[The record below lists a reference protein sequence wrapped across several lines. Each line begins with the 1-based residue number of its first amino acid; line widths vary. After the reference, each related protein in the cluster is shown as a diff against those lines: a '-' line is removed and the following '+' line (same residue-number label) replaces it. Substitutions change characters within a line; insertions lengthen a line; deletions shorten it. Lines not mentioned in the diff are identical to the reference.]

1 MIYAI
6 VNRKGGVG
14 KTTTAVHLAHGLS
27 LRLRANGSATPAA
40 ANRIAAVPAASA
52 GGSHR
57 DGVDPVAPAPPPRVL
72 LLDMDPQGNCAAALG
87 IDPGG
92 RCLSDLLAGRATLRD
107 VIIADTPRER
117 GGTGRPGLFLVPA
130 TERLV
135 DVTEELLIRDF
146 QAYRR
151 QRDDQRR
158 GKAEG
163 GGLDDVLHE
172 RLGNLRDAFA
182 HIVIDCPPSLGSL
195 TTAVYRFADR
205 AVVPVRTAML
215 DAAGAAQH
223 TALINELQAD
233 GLPIQ
238 VSLILPTFFEPRQVL
253 ARQVYQDLVD
263 KYGRGRVAI
272 PIIQSVVVQQ
282 SQAAGG
288 QTLFEYAPAETSPAT
303 AAYQRLVERV
313 VAG

>member
-27 LRLRANGSATPAA
+27 LKLRGENGAKTPEQE
-40 ANRIAAVPAASA
+40 R
-52 GGSHR
+52 
-57 DGVDPVAPAPPPRVL
+57 PPRVL

-87 IDPGG
+87 LDPGD

-107 VIIADTPRER
+107 VIIPDTPRER
-117 GGTGRPGLFLVPA
+117 GGTGRPGLFLIPA

-146 QAYRR
+146 QSY
-151 QRDDQRR
+151 RR
-158 GKAEG
+158 GKPEG
-163 GGLDDVLHE
+163 GGLDDVLID
-172 RLGNLRDAFA
+172 RLGGLRDAFA

-195 TTAVYRFADR
+195 TTAVYRFADK
-205 AVVPVRTAML
+205 AIVPVRTAML
-215 DAAGAAQH
+215 DATGAAQH
-223 TALINELQAD
+223 TALINDMQRD
-233 GLPIQ
+233 GLDIT

-288 QTLFEYAPAETSPAT
+288 QTLFEYAPAESSPAT
-303 AAYQRLVERV
+303 VAYQRLVDRV
-313 VAG
+313 VGGQ

>member
-1 MIYAI
+1 MTVLAI

-14 KTTTAVHLAHGLS
+14 KTTTAVNLAHGLS
-27 LRLRANGSATPAA
+27 LKLQEEAKNGAEAA
-40 ANRIAAVPAASA
+40 
-52 GGSHR
+52 
-57 DGVDPVAPAPPPRVL
+57 GVRPQVL

-92 RCLSDLLAGRATLRD
+92 RCISDLLAGRAALRD
-107 VIIADTPRER
+107 VVIPDTPRER
-117 GGTGRPGLFLVPA
+117 GGTGRPGLFLIPA

-135 DVTEELLIRDF
+135 EVTEELLIRDF
-146 QAYRR
+146 QSY
-151 QRDDQRR
+151 RR
-158 GKAEG
+158 GKTEG
-163 GGLDDVLHE
+163 GGLDDVLVE
-172 RLGNLRDAFA
+172 RLGPLREAFA
-182 HIVIDCPPSLGSL
+182 WIVIDCPPSLGSL
-195 TTAVYRFADR
+195 TTAVYRFADK

-223 TALINELQAD
+223 TTLINELQAD

-263 KYGRGRVAI
+263 KYGRSRVAV

-282 SQAAGG
+282 AQAAGG
-288 QTLFEYAPAETSPAT
+288 STLFEYPPAADSPAT
-303 AAYQRLVERV
+303 AAYGRLVERV
-313 VAG
+313 AG

>member
-1 MIYAI
+1 MTVLAI

-14 KTTTAVHLAHGLS
+14 KTTTAVNLAHGLS
-27 LRLRANGSATPAA
+27 LKLQAGAKNGAEAA
-40 ANRIAAVPAASA
+40 
-52 GGSHR
+52 
-57 DGVDPVAPAPPPRVL
+57 GVRPRVL

-92 RCLSDLLAGRATLRD
+92 RCISDLLAGRAALRD
-107 VIIADTPRER
+107 VVIPDTPRER
-117 GGTGRPGLFLVPA
+117 GGTGRPGLFLIPA

-135 DVTEELLIRDF
+135 EVTEELLIRDF
-146 QAYRR
+146 QSY
-151 QRDDQRR
+151 RR
-158 GKAEG
+158 GKTEG
-163 GGLDDVLHE
+163 GGLDDVLVE
-172 RLGNLRDAFA
+172 RLGPLREAFA
-182 HIVIDCPPSLGSL
+182 WIVIDCPPSLGSL
-195 TTAVYRFADR
+195 TTAVYRFADK

-223 TALINELQAD
+223 TTLINELQAD

-263 KYGRGRVAI
+263 KYGRSRVAV

-282 SQAAGG
+282 AQAAGG
-288 QTLFEYAPAETSPAT
+288 STLFEYPPAADSPAT
-303 AAYQRLVERV
+303 AAYGRLVERV
-313 VAG
+313 AG

>member
-1 MIYAI
+1 MTVLAI

-14 KTTTAVHLAHGLS
+14 KTTTAVNLAHGLS
-27 LRLRANGSATPAA
+27 LKLQAGAKNGAEAA
-40 ANRIAAVPAASA
+40 GAR
-52 GGSHR
+52 
-57 DGVDPVAPAPPPRVL
+57 PRVL

-92 RCLSDLLAGRATLRD
+92 RCISDLLAGRAALRD
-107 VIIADTPRER
+107 VVIPDTPRER
-117 GGTGRPGLFLVPA
+117 GGTGRPGLFLIPA

-135 DVTEELLIRDF
+135 EVTEELLIRDF
-146 QAYRR
+146 QSY
-151 QRDDQRR
+151 RR
-158 GKAEG
+158 GKTEG
-163 GGLDDVLHE
+163 GGLDDVLVE
-172 RLGNLRDAFA
+172 RLGPLREAFA
-182 HIVIDCPPSLGSL
+182 WIVIDCPPSLGSL
-195 TTAVYRFADR
+195 TTAVYRFADK

-263 KYGRGRVAI
+263 KYGRSRVAV

-282 SQAAGG
+282 AQAAGG
-288 QTLFEYAPAETSPAT
+288 STLFEYPPAADSPAT
-303 AAYQRLVERV
+303 AAYGRLVERITN
-313 VAG
+313 

>member
-1 MIYAI
+1 MTILAI

-14 KTTTAVHLAHGLS
+14 KTTTAVHLAHGLC
-27 LRLRANGSATPAA
+27 LRVRAENGAEAPGYEQGRPA
-40 ANRIAAVPAASA
+40 
-52 GGSHR
+52 
-57 DGVDPVAPAPPPRVL
+57 RVL
-72 LLDMDPQGNCAAALG
+72 LIDMDPQGNCAAALG
-87 IDPGG
+87 VDPGD
-92 RCLSDLLAGRATLRD
+92 RCISDLLAGRATARD
-107 VIIADTPRER
+107 VIISDTPRER
-117 GGTGRPGLFLVPA
+117 GGTGRPGLFLIPA

-146 QAYRR
+146 QSY
-151 QRDDQRR
+151 RR
-158 GKAEG
+158 GKQEG
-163 GGLDDVLHE
+163 GGLDDVLSD
-172 RLGNLRDAFA
+172 RLGNLRAAFA
-182 HIVIDCPPSLGSL
+182 HVVIDCPPSLGSL

-253 ARQVYQDLVD
+253 ARQIYQDLVE
-263 KYGRGRVAI
+263 KFGRSRVAV

-282 SQAAGG
+282 AQAAGG
-288 QTLFEYAPAETSPAT
+288 QTLFEYPPAADSPAT
-303 AAYQRLVERV
+303 AAYARLVERL
-313 VAG
+313 ATS

>member
-27 LRLRANGSATPAA
+27 LKLRGENGAK
-40 ANRIAAVPAASA
+40 
-52 GGSHR
+52 
-57 DGVDPVAPAPPPRVL
+57 APEQERSPRVL

-87 IDPGG
+87 LDPGD

-107 VIIADTPRER
+107 VIIPDTPRER
-117 GGTGRPGLFLVPA
+117 GGTGRPGLFLIPA

-146 QAYRR
+146 QSY
-151 QRDDQRR
+151 RR
-158 GKAEG
+158 GKPEG
-163 GGLDDVLHE
+163 GGLDDVLID
-172 RLGNLRDAFA
+172 RLGGLRDAFA

-253 ARQVYQDLVD
+253 ARQIYQDLVE
-263 KYGRGRVAI
+263 KFGRSRVAV

-282 SQAAGG
+282 AQAAGG
-288 QTLFEYAPAETSPAT
+288 QTLFEYPPAADSPAT
-303 AAYQRLVERV
+303 AAYARLVERLV
-313 VAG
+313 GGG

>member
-1 MIYAI
+1 MPVLAI
-6 VNRKGGVG
+6 VNQKGGVG
-14 KTTTAVHLAHGLS
+14 KTTTAVNLAHGLA
-27 LRLRANGSATPAA
+27 RKLRANGRGNPLPKGAGATP
-40 ANRIAAVPAASA
+40 
-52 GGSHR
+52 G
-57 DGVDPVAPAPPPRVL
+57 RVL

-87 IDPGG
+87 LEAGG
-92 RCLSDLLAGRATLRD
+92 RCISDLLAGRATLRD
-107 VIIADTPRER
+107 VTLPDTPRER
-117 GGTGRPGLFLVPA
+117 GGTGRPGLFLIPA

-146 QAYRR
+146 QAF
-151 QRDDQRR
+151 RR
-158 GKAEG
+158 GKG
-163 GGLDDVLHE
+163 DSGPGLDDVLLE
-172 RLGNLRDAFA
+172 RLGPLRDAFA
-182 HIVIDCPPSLGSL
+182 YIVIDCPPSLGSL

-223 TALINELQAD
+223 TALINDMQRE
-233 GLPIQ
+233 GLDIT

-263 KYGRGRVAI
+263 KYGRSRVAI

-303 AAYQRLVERV
+303 VAYQRLVDRMLVE
-313 VAG
+313 

>member
-14 KTTTAVHLAHGLS
+14 KTTTAVHLAHGLTLK
-27 LRLRANGSATPAA
+27 LRGESGAN
-40 ANRIAAVPAASA
+40 
-52 GGSHR
+52 
-57 DGVDPVAPAPPPRVL
+57 APQGERPPRVL

-87 IDPGG
+87 IDPGD

-146 QAYRR
+146 QSY
-151 QRDDQRR
+151 RR

-163 GGLDDVLHE
+163 GGLDDVLLD

-253 ARQVYQDLVD
+253 ARQIYQDLVE
-263 KYGRGRVAI
+263 KFGRSRVAV
-272 PIIQSVVVQQ
+272 PVIQSVVVQQ
-282 SQAAGG
+282 AQAAGG
-288 QTLFEYAPAETSPAT
+288 QTLFEYPPAADSPAT
-303 AAYQRLVERV
+303 AAYLRLVERV
-313 VAG
+313 SN